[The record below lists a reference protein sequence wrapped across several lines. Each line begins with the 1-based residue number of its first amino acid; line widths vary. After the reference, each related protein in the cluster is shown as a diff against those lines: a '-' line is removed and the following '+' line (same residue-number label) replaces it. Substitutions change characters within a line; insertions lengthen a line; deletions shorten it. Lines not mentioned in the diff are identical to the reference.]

1 MSERE
6 QPRLTFG
13 ETVCDE
19 EGTGPGT
26 VRGFDEHGFYYWIE
40 D

>member
-6 QPRLTFG
+6 QSGLTFG

-19 EGTGPGT
+19 EGT
-26 VRGFDEHGFYYWIE
+26 VRGFDERGFYYWIE